1 MKLHFIV
8 SFVVKLHA
16 VVFLWWDIDRS
27 GISFFHLAFKCVIL
41 KMTLAPWNHHCD
53 HVQEVGTTSHF
64 RKSRSLVLIWY
75 FLVDLYKSGQEPIVR
90 DLTDHRGKSII
101 ILLNGY
107 RFKLLSKLISLYP
120 TISASLRHHQSS
132 FLVQQKIVNLQL
144 VSVQNESVWRVLS
157 HE

>member
-1 MKLHFIV
+1 
-8 SFVVKLHA
+8 
-16 VVFLWWDIDRS
+16 
-27 GISFFHLAFKCVIL
+27 
-41 KMTLAPWNHHCD
+41 MTTF
-53 HVQEVGTTSHF
+53 QEVGTTSHF
-64 RKSRSLVLIWY
+64 RKSRSLVLIWD

-107 RFKLLSKLISLYP
+107 RFKLLSKLISLYS

-132 FLVQQKIVNLQL
+132 FLVQQKTVNLQL